1 MIHMRLKYM
10 VLMIVVILMMAS
22 CAPIEGIDGEED
34 NLPNIGDGKADVVD
48 ETEIVEEDPIVVPEE
63 EPEVIPEPEPIEVN
77 FVKIKA
83 DALNVRRNGN
93 MDADVLTKI
102 YENQIYKV
110 LDTNEDLAGL
120 LWYKLEAPDDI
131 TGWVSSEY
139 CIGGKTYEELVD

>member
-1 MIHMRLKYM
+1 
-10 VLMIVVILMMAS
+10 MMAG

-34 NLPNIGDGKADVVD
+34 NLPDIGDDKAEVVD
-48 ETEIVEEDPIVVPEE
+48 ETQIVEEDPLDEVPDE
-63 EPEVIPEPEPIEVN
+63 EPVVIPEPEPIEVN
-77 FVKIKA
+77 YVKIKA

-102 YENQIYKV
+102 YENQIYQV
-110 LDTNEDLAGL
+110 LDTNEDIAGL
-120 LWYKLEAPDDI
+120 LWYKLEAPGDI